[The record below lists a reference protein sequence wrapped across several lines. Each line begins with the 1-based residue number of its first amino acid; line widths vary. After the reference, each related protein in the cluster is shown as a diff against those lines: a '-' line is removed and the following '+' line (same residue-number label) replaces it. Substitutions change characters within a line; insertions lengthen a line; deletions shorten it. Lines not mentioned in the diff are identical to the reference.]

1 MTFSSARLVSSSTA
15 AARTPISRKSAR
27 VELRADV
34 ELRRAGHNNYRVHLY
49 DMSPHGC
56 KVEFVTRPKLD
67 ETVWVK
73 IDGLESLEALV
84 CWVNGFE
91 AGVEFVRP
99 IHPAVFDFL
108 INRLQEI

>member
-1 MTFSSARLVSSSTA
+1 
-15 AARTPISRKSAR
+15 
-27 VELRADV
+27 
-34 ELRRAGHNNYRVHLY
+34 
-49 DMSPHGC
+49 
-56 KVEFVTRPKLD
+56 VTRPKLD